1 MVREFLRC
9 CCGLAVTLNV
19 RYPISR
25 QCVMLAYHRLRAVLY
40 SDEIVL
46 SSGCLPAPHC
56 CMCVYVYSLSSR
68 QISIILD
75 YCQNALPD
83 KTAVIDTVLLCIRLN
98 KSHGYK
104 TSSLKVTNNKYLH
117 IVPVIIQNLFMK
129 KKRKIYFPHQQ

>member
-9 CCGLAVTLNV
+9 CCGLAVTFNM

-25 QCVMLAYHRLRAVLY
+25 QCVMLAYHRLRAILY

-83 KTAVIDTVLLCIRLN
+83 KTAWLIQTVLLCIRLN

-104 TSSLKVTNNKYLH
+104 TSSLKVTHNKYLRT
-117 IVPVIIQNLFMK
+117 VIIQNIWK
-129 KKRKIYFPHQQ
+129 KKLIFFLINNK

>member
-1 MVREFLRC
+1 MPSAWSEFLRC
-9 CCGLAVTLNV
+9 CCGLAVTFNV
-19 RYPISR
+19 RYPI
-25 QCVMLAYHRLRAVLY
+25 LRAVLY

-56 CMCVYVYSLSSR
+56 CTCVYVYSLSSR

-104 TSSLKVTNNKYLH
+104 TSSLKVTHNKYLP
-117 IVPVIIQNLFMK
+117 IVPVIIQNLAIYK
-129 KKRKIYFPHQQ
+129 KKKLIFFLINNK